1 MLTAVAPT
9 LQRWPIVG
17 RRSELE
23 VFSEALCSGEHA
35 GLVIHGRAGVGKT
48 RLADECRAWAAASDH
63 PTERVVGS
71 RTTALLPLGAVAA
84 LLAWPPAAGLA
95 WPSAAAGLAGGLGL
109 PGPDD
114 PDGRV
119 DTVALFERTRRA
131 LHEHH
136 GGRRVVT
143 IADDVALLDAASLAL
158 LGYLAAQGTIF
169 LIATVRTGEPAPD
182 LVTDLW
188 RDGRV
193 ARVDLADLSRTHLD
207 TLLHLA
213 LGGPIE
219 AGAGRQFW
227 EVTRGNPLFVHE
239 LVLGALESGALVE
252 RSGVWHLE
260 DELSSTSRLRDLVEQ
275 RIGSLS
281 AEGRAVLERLALCQP
296 LDLDY
301 LETVAP
307 FGVLESLERAGLV
320 TIAFDDGEVRL
331 AHPLHRDVV
340 RAAMP
345 RLRARAILLA
355 EAERLEAVNPDPGP
369 ASLRIAVWRLDA
381 GGRPDPAVLIRGAHL
396 ARYAH
401 DFRVVRRLI
410 EAVPGEQ
417 LDAVGALLLGEALY
431 ELGDFEAAE
440 RVLARGQQLPSSEL
454 VALRLA
460 VTRAKNAQWGLCQ
473 PEAALAINADAR
485 ALVSSPPLVEE
496 LVADEASILTFSG
509 RPDRALDVLEGITGR
524 DRRTRV
530 VRAIAGA
537 PALAAAGRTAE
548 AVRVA
553 EAGYADHIALGDE
566 PAIAHPAMHLVN
578 QVFALTEAGRLA
590 EAEQLARAGA
600 EIVASYRVP
609 VAQIFFAAN
618 LGRVAILQGRLATA
632 RRYYAEAAGL
642 AEANRF
648 AGPRRVALSGLAL
661 AHAMLGEAD
670 AAARA
675 LADRAIGPEF
685 GFRAPEQQLADAWT
699 AVASRQPTEAAQL
712 FRSAAAQAA
721 STGHRIT
728 ESWLWHDLM
737 RTSGEDVS
745 ARLRE
750 LADACD
756 SPLVSARA
764 RHAAAT
770 RARNARQLT
779 GAADDFEALGALLLA
794 AEAASGAAEAFGR
807 AGDQRSATATLRRSS
822 QLAAACEGAAT
833 PGLIRVAGADPLSGR
848 EREIVMLAA
857 QGMSSKDIADRLY
870 LSVRTVN
877 NHLQHAYAKLGVT
890 SRAGL
895 ARALGS
901 DS

>member
-1 MLTAVAPT
+1 MLTAVATT

-17 RRSELE
+17 RRAELE
-23 VFSEALCSGEHA
+23 VFEEALCSGEHK

-48 RLADECRAWAAASDH
+48 RLADECLEWAAASGH
-63 PTERVVGS
+63 PAERVVGS

-84 LLAWPPAAGLA
+84 LLA
-95 WPSAAAGLAGGLGL
+95 SGLGL
-109 PGPDD
+109 PGPDWH
-114 PDGRV
+114 V
-119 DTVALFERTRRA
+119 NTVALFEQTRQA
-131 LHEHH
+131 LHRRH

-143 IADDVALLDAASLAL
+143 IADDVALLDTSSLAL
-158 LGYLAAQGTIF
+158 LEYLAAQGTIF
-169 LIATVRTGEPAPD
+169 LIATVRTGEPVPD
-182 LVTDLW
+182 LVTGMW

-193 ARVDLADLSRTHLD
+193 ARVDLHDLSRTHLD

-227 EVTRGNPLFVHE
+227 EVTRGNPLYVRE
-239 LVLGALESGALVE
+239 LVQGALESRALVE

-260 DELSSTSRLRDLVEQ
+260 DVLSSTNRLRDLVEQ
-275 RIGSLS
+275 RIGGLS
-281 AEGRAVLERLALCQP
+281 AEARAVVERLALCQP
-296 LDLDY
+296 LELGY
-301 LETVAP
+301 LETVACP
-307 FGVLESLERAGLV
+307 EVLESLERAGLV
-320 TIAFDDGEVRL
+320 TIATTDWEVRL
-331 AHPLHRDVV
+331 AHPLHGEVV

-345 RLRARAILLA
+345 RLRARAILLG
-355 EAERLEAVNPDPGP
+355 EAERLEALYPDPGP

-381 GGRPDPAVLIRGAHL
+381 GGRPDPAILIRGAHL

-417 LDAVGALLLGEALY
+417 VDAVGALLLGEALY
-431 ELGDFEAAE
+431 ELGAFDAAD
-440 RVLARGQQLPSSEL
+440 RILARGQQLPSSEHA
-454 VALRLA
+454 ALRLA
-460 VTRAKNAQWGLCQ
+460 VTRAKNAQWGLCR
-473 PEAALAINADAR
+473 PEAALAINAGAR
-485 ALVSSPPLVEE
+485 ALVTSPPLVEE

-509 RPDRALDVLEGITGR
+509 RPDRALDVLERIAGR

-553 EAGYADHIALGDE
+553 EAGYADHVALGEE
-566 PAIAHPAMHLVN
+566 PAIAHPAMHIVN

-600 EIVASYRVP
+600 EVVASQRVP
-609 VAQIFFAAN
+609 IAQIFFAAN
-618 LGRVAILQGRLATA
+618 LGRVAMLQGRVATA

-642 AEANRF
+642 AEAHRF

-670 AAARA
+670 AAALVLAERA
-675 LADRAIGPEF
+675 AGPAF
-685 GFRAPEQQLADAWT
+685 GFRGPEQQLADAWT
-699 AVASRQPTEAAQL
+699 AVAARQPMEAAQR

-721 STGHRIT
+721 STGHRAT
-728 ESWLWHDLM
+728 ESWIWHDLM

-764 RHAAAT
+764 RHAAAA
-770 RARNARQLT
+770 RARDASELT

-794 AEAASGAAEAFGR
+794 AEAASGAAEAFGQ
-807 AGDQRSATATLRRSS
+807 AGDQRAATATLRRSNRLS
-822 QLAAACEGAAT
+822 GACEGAAT
-833 PGLIRVAGADPLSGR
+833 PGLIRIAAAAPLSGR

-857 QGMSSKDIADRLY
+857 KGMSSKDIADRLY

-890 SRAGL
+890 SRAEL

-901 DS
+901 HS

>member
-1 MLTAVAPT
+1 MLTAVAAT

-23 VFSEALCSGEHA
+23 VFSEALRSGEHA

-48 RLADECRAWAAASDH
+48 RLADECRMWAAAGDH

-84 LLAWPPAAGLA
+84 LLA
-95 WPSAAAGLAGGLGL
+95 GGLGL
-109 PGPDD
+109 PGPD
-114 PDGRV
+114 GHV
-119 DTVALFERTRRA
+119 DTVALFERTRLA
-131 LHEHH
+131 LHARHN
-136 GGRRVVT
+136 GRRVVT
-143 IADDVALLDAASLAL
+143 VADDVALLDAASLAL

-169 LIATVRTGEPAPD
+169 LIATVRTGEPVPD
-182 LVTDLW
+182 LVTGLW

-219 AGAGRQFW
+219 AGAARHLW
-227 EVTRGNPLFVHE
+227 EVTRGNPLYVHE

-281 AEGRAVLERLALCQP
+281 AEARSVVELLALCQP
-296 LDLDY
+296 LDLGY
-301 LETVAP
+301 LQTVAP
-307 FGVLESLERAGLV
+307 FGVLESLERSGLV
-320 TIAFDDGEVRL
+320 TITVADGEVRL
-331 AHPLHRDVV
+331 AHPLQGEVV
-340 RAAMP
+340 RAALP

-355 EAERLEAVNPDPGP
+355 EAERLEAMNPDPGP

-381 GGRPDPAVLIRGAHL
+381 GGRPDPAMLIRGAHL

-410 EAVPGEQ
+410 EALPGEQ

-440 RVLARGQQLPSSEL
+440 RVLARGQQLASSQQ

-473 PEAALAINADAR
+473 PEAALAINAAAR
-485 ALVSSPPLVEE
+485 AVVTVPPLGEE

-509 RPDRALDVLEGITGR
+509 RPDRALAVLEGITGR

-530 VRAIAGA
+530 IRAIAGA

-548 AVRVA
+548 AVSVA
-553 EAGYADHIALGDE
+553 EAGYADHVALGDE
-566 PAIAHPAMHLVN
+566 LAIAHPAMHIVN
-578 QVFALTEAGRLA
+578 QVFGLTEAGRLA

-609 VAQIFFAAN
+609 IAQIWFAAN

-642 AEANRF
+642 ADANRF

-661 AHAMLGEAD
+661 AHAMLGQAD
-670 AAARA
+670 AAARV
-675 LADRAIGPEF
+675 LADRAAGPEF
-685 GFRAPEQQLADAWT
+685 GFRGPEQQLADAWT
-699 AVASRQPTEAAQL
+699 AVASRQPMAAAEL

-721 STGHRIT
+721 STGHRTT

-737 RTSGEDVS
+737 RTSGEDTS
-745 ARLRE
+745 ARLGE

-764 RHAAAT
+764 RHAAAA
-770 RARNARQLT
+770 RARDARKLA
-779 GAADDFEALGALLLA
+779 GVADDFEALGALLLA
-794 AEAASGAAEAFGR
+794 AEATAGAAEAFGR
-807 AGDQRSATATLRRSS
+807 AGDQRAATAALRRSS
-822 QLAAACEGAAT
+822 GLAEACEGAAT
-833 PGLIRVAGADPLSGR
+833 PGLIRVAGAAPLSGR

-857 QGMSSKDIADRLY
+857 EGISSKDIADRLY

>member
-23 VFSEALCSGEHA
+23 VFEEALCSGEHA
-35 GLVIHGRAGVGKT
+35 GLVIHGGAGVGKT
-48 RLADECRAWAAASDH
+48 RLADECRLLAAAADH

-71 RTTALLPLGAVAA
+71 RTTALLPLGAVVA
-84 LLAWPPAAGLA
+84 L
-95 WPSAAAGLAGGLGL
+95 LAGGLGH
-109 PGPDD
+109 PGPD
-114 PDGRV
+114 GRI
-119 DTVALFERTRRA
+119 DTVALFEQTRRA
-131 LHEHH
+131 LHERHR
-136 GGRRVVT
+136 GRRVVT
-143 IADDVALLDAASLAL
+143 IADDVAQLDAASLAL

-169 LIATVRTGEPAPD
+169 LIATVRTGEPVPD

-193 ARVDLADLSRTHLD
+193 ERVDLADLSRTQLD

-227 EVTRGNPLFVHE
+227 EVTRGNPLYVHE

-281 AEGRAVLERLALCQP
+281 AEARSVVELLALCQP
-296 LDLDY
+296 LDLGY
-301 LETVAP
+301 LDTAAP

-320 TIAFDDGEVRL
+320 TIAVADGEVRL
-331 AHPLHRDVV
+331 AHPLQGEVV

-355 EAERLEAVNPDPGP
+355 EAGRLEALNRDPGP

-410 EAVPGEQ
+410 EAVPDDQ

-431 ELGDFEAAE
+431 ELGAFEAAE
-440 RVLARGQQLPSSEL
+440 RVLACGQQLTSTED

-473 PEAALAINADAR
+473 PQEALAINADAR
-485 ALVSSPPLVEE
+485 TVITSPPLAEE

-509 RPDRALDVLEGITGR
+509 CPDRALAVLERIAGR

-548 AVRVA
+548 AVSVA
-553 EAGYADHIALGDE
+553 EAGYADHVALGDE
-566 PAIAHPAMHLVN
+566 LAIAHPAMHIVN

-590 EAEQLARAGA
+590 EAEQMARAGA
-600 EIVASYRVP
+600 EIVASNRVP
-609 VAQIFFAAN
+609 VAQIFFAVN
-618 LGRVAILQGRLATA
+618 LGRVAILQGRLASA
-632 RRYYAEAAGL
+632 RRYYAEATGL

-648 AGPRRVALSGLAL
+648 AGPRRVALSGLAV

-675 LADRAIGPEF
+675 LTERATGPEF
-685 GFRAPEQQLADAWT
+685 GFRGPEQQLADAWT
-699 AVASRQPTEAAQL
+699 AVASRQPMEAAEL

-728 ESWLWHDLM
+728 ESWIWHDLM
-737 RTSGEDVS
+737 RTSGEDAS

-750 LADACD
+750 LAETCD

-764 RHAAAT
+764 RHAAAAS
-770 RARNARQLT
+770 ARDVRELA
-779 GAADDFEALGALLLA
+779 GAADDFEVLGALLLA
-794 AEAASGAAEAFGR
+794 AEAASGAAEAFAR
-807 AGDQRSATATLRRSS
+807 AGDQRAATAWLRRSGN
-822 QLAAACEGAAT
+822 LAASCEGAAT
-833 PGLIRVAGADPLSGR
+833 PGLIRVAGAAPLSGR

-857 QGMSSKDIADRLY
+857 KGMSSKDIADRLY

-890 SRAGL
+890 SRADL
-895 ARALGS
+895 ARALGG